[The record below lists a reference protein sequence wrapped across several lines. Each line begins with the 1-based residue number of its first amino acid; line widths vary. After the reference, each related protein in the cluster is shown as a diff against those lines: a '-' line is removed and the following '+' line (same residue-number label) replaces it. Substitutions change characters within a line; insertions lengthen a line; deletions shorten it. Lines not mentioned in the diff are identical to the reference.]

1 MRVEVEVLQAALEDM
16 WARVKVSNLAAMCWV
31 EIVTEVAVK
40 VESVDAEVESVDAE
54 VESVE
59 MEVESVEAELEWV
72 VESASKS
79 VVVSKAEMA
88 SKSEEGLT

>member
-40 VESVDAEVESVDAE
+40 VESVDAEVESV
-54 VESVE
+54 E
-59 MEVESVEAELEWV
+59 MEVESVEGELEWV